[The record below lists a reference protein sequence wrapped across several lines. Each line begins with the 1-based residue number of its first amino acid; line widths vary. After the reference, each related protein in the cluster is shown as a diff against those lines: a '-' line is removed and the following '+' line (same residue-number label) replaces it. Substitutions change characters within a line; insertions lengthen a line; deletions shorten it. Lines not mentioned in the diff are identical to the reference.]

1 MTALRIGSRRSNL
14 AMTQTG
20 HVADALRAAGHDVEI
35 VEITTEGDV
44 NRAPLST
51 LGGAGV
57 FASALRQA
65 LRDGRVDVAVHSLK
79 DLPTAP
85 EPGLA
90 IAAVPARVDPR
101 DALVARD
108 GLTLGELPAGS
119 VIGTGSPRRRAMLA
133 SLGLGL
139 DFQDIRGNVETRLAM
154 VGEQVDAVVL
164 AAAGLRRVD
173 LDGVVTEF
181 LDPLQIL
188 PAPGQG
194 ALAVEVRADD
204 AETLGAVGALDHADT
219 RAATTAERALLARLE
234 AGCSAPVGA
243 LAEVVEDDKGLAL
256 SLRAAVADPAGDR
269 EVRRSATGPLEDPAG
284 LGRTLAETLLAD
296 GAGDIVADASHDPVP
311 APNSSS
317 SESDT

>member
-51 LGGAGV
+51 LGGTGV

-164 AAAGLRRVD
+164 AAAGLRR
-173 LDGVVTEF
+173 DGRRARRRAVCRPYRRPF
-181 LDPLQIL
+181 RGAHLR
-188 PAPGQG
+188 PG
-194 ALAVEVRADD
+194 
-204 AETLGAVGALDHADT
+204 
-219 RAATTAERALLARLE
+219 
-234 AGCSAPVGA
+234 
-243 LAEVVEDDKGLAL
+243 
-256 SLRAAVADPAGDR
+256 
-269 EVRRSATGPLEDPAG
+269 
-284 LGRTLAETLLAD
+284 GRTHRRR
-296 GAGDIVADASHDPVP
+296 GR
-311 APNSSS
+311 
-317 SESDT
+317 